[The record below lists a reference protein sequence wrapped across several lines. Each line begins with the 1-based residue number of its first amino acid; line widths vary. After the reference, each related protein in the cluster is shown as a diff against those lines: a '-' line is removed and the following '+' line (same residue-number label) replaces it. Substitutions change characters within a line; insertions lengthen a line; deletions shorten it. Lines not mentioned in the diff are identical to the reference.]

1 VGLEDAHGR
10 AAIIKRKKSAAPYK
24 DPMAGEKLEMITKIR
39 AQRAALEIEKKEAI
53 RRARYSCLFHY
64 EKKDHVLDISMLYL
78 AFAKENRMKNPYG
91 LEFISSLVFLL
102 LF

>member
-64 EKKDHVLDISMLYL
+64 EKKDHCVRYIY
-78 AFAKENRMKNPYG
+78 AFLSFCKRK
-91 LEFISSLVFLL
+91 
-102 LF
+102 